1 MTKFIP
7 IQYHNR
13 RYPDGISP
21 EIHEVAGHFDVE
33 SLDSDSPF
41 SLHTEYSFA
50 ARKLTSQLLEDFP
63 IISSGHKNSIP
74 QLWLNDDWAYEFAGF
89 INTLIDNE
97 DNFKIV
103 EVHPPFNDYCDSFS
117 EFAGRYKV
125 FENEVLSLY
134 TDVDILIENRFGSQ
148 YRGGKFILASTEDFQ
163 DLAETIESS
172 GLKLRIILDVPQLFT
187 RYFGPR
193 PKTAHKIKGIFN
205 QLKDC
210 REYIGG
216 LHLWGKR
223 RNAGGRWISH
233 SGNLDTYFDNDQKTK
248 NVFLEGLFNLLDDGK
263 TRYFVPEVN
272 SSDEDLGLIVNDLRK
287 VGFKFI

>member
-1 MTKFIP
+1 MSKFIP
-7 IQYHNR
+7 IQYHKR

-21 EIHEVAGHFDVE
+21 KIHEVAGHFDVE
-33 SLDSDSPF
+33 NLDSDSPF

-74 QLWLNDDWAYEFAGF
+74 QLWLNDAWAYEFAGF
-89 INTLIDNE
+89 IDTLIDNE

-117 EFAGRYKV
+117 EFTGRYKV
-125 FENEVLSLY
+125 FENEVLTLY
-134 TDVDILIENRFGSQ
+134 PGVDILIENRFGSQ
-148 YRGGKFILASTEDFQ
+148 YRGGKFILASAEDFK
-163 DLAETIESS
+163 DLAETIESN

-193 PKTAHKIKGIFN
+193 QKTADKIKEIFHQLKDWSGYIKGIH
-205 QLKDC
+205 
-210 REYIGG
+210 I
-216 LHLWGKR
+216 WGKR
-223 RNAGGRWISH
+223 RNDDGRWISH
-233 SGNLDTYFDNDQKTK
+233 SGNLDTYFDNDKK
-248 NVFLEGLFNLLDDGK
+248 IKSVFLEELFNLLDDGK
-263 TRYFVPEVN
+263 TRYSVPEVN
-272 SSDEDLGLIVNDLRK
+272 SSDEDLESIVNDLRQ